1 MKIARSF
8 LIAAATAAVLAG
20 CATGEREGAQL
31 AGDKQTDAEKAG
43 QLNKQLGT
51 EYLRKGNLAL
61 AKEKLERA
69 EKYNPRDAEVHSVL
83 AVLYERLGNPK
94 EVDDHYKAAIRL
106 APKDPQIS
114 NNYAV
119 YLCRNGRPDEGVKR
133 FIEAAQ
139 NPLYRT
145 PEIAFSNAGVCLRS
159 AKRLNE
165 AATTFSRSL
174 AIRPNNPEAVFQYAD
189 LELERGDL
197 TKSRELIDKY
207 LGTYD
212 ATPDLLLTAVR
223 VTRAQ
228 SDRVA
233 EEKYTRR
240 LRVEFPNSQQLR
252 SLNEAAAT
260 PATPRN
266 PG

>member
-8 LIAAATAAVLAG
+8 LSVAAVAALAVSGAMLTG
-20 CATGEREGAQL
+20 CASGERTGAQL

-43 QLNKQLGT
+43 ELNKQLGT

-69 EKYNPRDAEVHSVL
+69 EKYNPRDAELHSVL

-94 EVDDHYKAAIRL
+94 EVDDHYKAAVRL

-119 YLCRNGRPDEGVKR
+119 YLCRNGRTDEGVKR

-159 AKRLNE
+159 AKRL
-165 AATTFSRSL
+165 S
-174 AIRPNNPEAVFQYAD
+174 
-189 LELERGDL
+189 
-197 TKSRELIDKY
+197 
-207 LGTYD
+207 
-212 ATPDLLLTAVR
+212 
-223 VTRAQ
+223 
-228 SDRVA
+228 
-233 EEKYTRR
+233 
-240 LRVEFPNSQQLR
+240 
-252 SLNEAAAT
+252 
-260 PATPRN
+260 
-266 PG
+266 

>member
-1 MKIARSF
+1 MF
-8 LIAAATAAVLAG
+8 MTALAG
-20 CATGEREGAQL
+20 CSGNDRGGARL
-31 AGDKQTDAEKAG
+31 AGDTQTSAEKAG
-43 QLNKQLGT
+43 ELNKQLGT
-51 EYLRKGNLAL
+51 EYFKKGNLAL

-83 AVLYERLGNPK
+83 AVLYERLGIPK
-94 EVDDHYKAAIRL
+94 EVDEHYKEAIRL

-114 NNYAV
+114 NNYAI
-119 YLCRNGRPDEGVKR
+119 YLCRNGRTDEGVKR
-133 FIEAAQ
+133 FIQAAQ

-145 PEIAFSNAGVCLRS
+145 PEIAYSNAGVCLRS
-159 AKRLNE
+159 AKRYDDA
-165 AATTFSRSL
+165 AATFTRSL
-174 AIRPNNPEAVFQYAD
+174 QIRPNNAEAAFQFAD
-189 LELERGDL
+189 LEMERGDL
-197 TKSRELIDKY
+197 AKSRAILDKY

-233 EEKYTRR
+233 EDKYTRR

-252 SLNEAAAT
+252 SLNDSSAT
-260 PATPRN
+260 PNKRN